1 MTFLVPPSA
10 VIVKVTVVTP
20 ADVVEKVTVLSLA
33 VIYDPEGTFVKPVP
47 VGTYDLIGHAAF
59 EVVNTGKT

>member
-1 MTFLVPPSA
+1 MTLVVPPSA

-20 ADVVEKVTVLSLA
+20 ADVVETETVLSDKSVYA
-33 VIYDPEGTFVKPVP
+33 TEFVYVKPVP
-47 VGTYDLIGHAAF
+47 VGTYDVIGHAAF